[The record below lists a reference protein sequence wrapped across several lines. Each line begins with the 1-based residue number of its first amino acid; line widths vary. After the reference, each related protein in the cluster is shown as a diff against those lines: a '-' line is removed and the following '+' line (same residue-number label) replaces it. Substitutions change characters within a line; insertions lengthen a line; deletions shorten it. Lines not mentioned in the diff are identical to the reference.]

1 MLWTIRGF
9 PGGAGGKESAYQSR
23 RCWLGPW
30 VRKILWRRAWHPP
43 PVSLPGESH
52 GQGSLVGY
60 SSWGRK
66 ELDTTEQVN
75 DNDKSSIL
83 GKRLLGRE
91 GKILADLGAVLIM
104 G

>member
-1 MLWTIRGF
+1 MGASVCAASPAALAVKDPSASAGD
-9 PGGAGGKESAYQSR
+9 AGGLGSVPG
-23 RCWLGPW
+23 LGPW

-66 ELDTTEQVN
+66 ESNMT
-75 DNDKSSIL
+75 
-83 GKRLLGRE
+83 
-91 GKILADLGAVLIM
+91 
-104 G
+104 

>member
-1 MLWTIRGF
+1 M
-9 PGGAGGKESAYQSR
+9 
-23 RCWLGPW
+23 
-30 VRKILWRRAWHPP
+30 
-43 PVSLPGESH
+43 
-52 GQGSLVGY
+52 GY